1 MWSQLQVNMSS
12 CPLHTQG
19 HSGDCTNTRV
29 AAPCHSHPAKTCS
42 LSPGKNLTAASW
54 DSAHRE
60 HHGLLSFLCWTLG
73 LKSMR
78 VCPGGRSCLGCPR
91 FGNLEAAAGSP
102 PRRLRKPSSIWR
114 VALGVEVPVPAL
126 PGELPS
132 GMSTRRERLFPFPGQ
147 GLLPAGAGSLAGRC
161 RRGARMQPL
170 CSGEGRGAS
179 LPSLP
184 LPPAL
189 AELEGSS

>member
-1 MWSQLQVNMSS
+1 MSS

-102 PRRLRKPSSIWR
+102 PRWLRKPSSIWR

-132 GMSTRRERLFPFPGQ
+132 GMSTWRERLFPFPGQ
-147 GLLPAGAGSLAGRC
+147 GLLLAGAGSLAGRC